1 MIMKNKGIIFF
12 LIILAIVILVVVVL
26 DFNASKSDKLPP
38 NPYEFNVDQFTKVD
52 TALIMY
58 KESRDLALSF
68 SDPAGV
74 CFKDDKL
81 FVVGDMKM
89 QIIGMN
95 GTLLKEVGFD
105 QKPTCVFVSSEKIF
119 VGFRKSLEVL
129 DFNYSKIAD
138 WNAFSDSTV
147 ITSIAEKSGTLFVAD
162 AGKRVIR
169 RFSSDGKQQGTIVG
183 KSGNEQIH
191 GFIIPSPYFD
201 LAFNPDGELWVVN
214 PGKHSL
220 ENYTEEG
227 NLRTWWQASS
237 ITTEGFSGCCNPAHF
252 AFLPDGSFVTS
263 EKGLVRIKI
272 YKPSG
277 EFSCVVAAPSKFT
290 ENGHAPDLAVD
301 NQGTIYALDSDKK
314 MLRLFI
320 KK

>member
-1 MIMKNKGIIFF
+1 
-12 LIILAIVILVVVVL
+12 
-26 DFNASKSDKLPP
+26 
-38 NPYEFNVDQFTKVD
+38 
-52 TALIMY
+52 
-58 KESRDLALSF
+58 
-68 SDPAGV
+68 V